1 MYVMCSLV
9 PRPSHP
15 SIYLSIAV
23 ILQMLLGARSEQIK
37 LLELPA
43 LHSYEGSLCQL
54 TGLESCSGHDRF
66 YKLTSSS
73 HQNNTAG
80 LSLYWSYPYPN
91 MSKGY
96 TLSFVAL

>member
-1 MYVMCSLV
+1 
-9 PRPSHP
+9 
-15 SIYLSIAV
+15 
-23 ILQMLLGARSEQIK
+23 MLLAQARPAMINHHTSITNAAWGQVRAK

-80 LSLYWSYPYPN
+80 LSLYWSHPYPN